1 MSRRGKILIA
11 NPAMPKT
18 NPFYKSVIYL
28 YVDDASTGSVGLV
41 LNKPSGI
48 PVQKVFYDNKATY
61 PPPEKSVYMGG
72 PVNPNAICILHTDEW
87 QSQNTMV
94 AGNNLLVSSDQ
105 LMFLKMSQGNEPV
118 HWRITIGISSW
129 SPGQLDMELAGQ
141 FPYNNA
147 HKWLT
152 ATPTESILF
161 EYDGEEQWSKALELC
176 SKQTID
182 QWI

>member
-1 MSRRGKILIA
+1 
-11 NPAMPKT
+11 
-18 NPFYKSVIYL
+18 
-28 YVDDASTGSVGLV
+28 
-41 LNKPSGI
+41 
-48 PVQKVFYDNKATY
+48 
-61 PPPEKSVYMGG
+61 
-72 PVNPNAICILHTDEW
+72 
-87 QSQNTMV
+87 
-94 AGNNLLVSSDQ
+94 
-105 LMFLKMSQGNEPV
+105 MSQGNELV
-118 HWRITIGISSW
+118 YWRMTIGISSW